1 MTEKNDEDIISSL
14 TGTALR
20 VFVYALKKAKDVG
33 VRETQRDLGFKSA
46 SHSQYHLQRL
56 EQLGL
61 LEKNTNNRYNLK
73 EEYEN
78 LRSLKIGILTEIYVF
93 KGWMIPSLGLFSGF
107 LASSLIITILFYHLL
122 TPLAALIFVSV
133 ALFLSSI
140 YSGYRA
146 ISIIKS
152 FKQSEE

>member
-1 MTEKNDEDIISSL
+1 MAENNNDDLISSL

-20 VFVYALKKAKDVG
+20 VFLYSLKKAKNVS
-33 VRETQRDLGFKSA
+33 VRETQRDLGLKTA

-56 EQLGL
+56 EQLGF
-61 LEKNTNNRYNLK
+61 LEKNQNNRYNLK

-93 KGWMIPSLGLFSGF
+93 KGWMIPSLGFFSGF
-107 LASSLIITILFYHLL
+107 LASSLIITLLFYFLL
-122 TPLAALIFVSV
+122 SPLAGVIFGSIALFMIFV
-133 ALFLSSI
+133 

-146 ISIIKS
+146 IQIIKS

>member
-1 MTEKNDEDIISSL
+1 MTENNKDDLIASL

-20 VFVYALKKAKDVG
+20 VFVYVLKKAKDVG
-33 VRETQRDLGFKSA
+33 IRETQRDLGFKSA

-61 LEKNTNNRYNLK
+61 LEKDKNNRYNLK

-107 LASSLIITILFYHLL
+107 LASSLLIILLFYFLL
-122 TPLAALIFVSV
+122 SPLAAIIFGSI
-133 ALFLSSI
+133 ALFMSFV
-140 YSGYRA
+140 YSGHRA
-146 ISIIKS
+146 IQIIKS

>member
-1 MTEKNDEDIISSL
+1 MSDNDGNDIISSL

-20 VFVYALKKAKDVG
+20 VFVYVLKKAKDVG
-33 VRETQRDLGFKSA
+33 VRETQRDLGLKSA

-61 LEKNTNNRYNLK
+61 IEKDKNNRYSLK
-73 EEYEN
+73 EEFEN
-78 LRSLKIGILTEIYVF
+78 LRSLKIGILTEIYMF

-107 LASSLIITILFYHLL
+107 LASSLIISILFYLL
-122 TPLAALIFVSV
+122 LSPLAAIIFGST
-133 ALFLSSI
+133 ALFLSFI

-146 ISIIKS
+146 YQIIKS
-152 FKQSEE
+152 FKQSED

>member
-1 MTEKNDEDIISSL
+1 MTEKNNEDIISSL
-14 TGTALR
+14 TGMALR

-33 VRETQRDLGFKSA
+33 VRETQRDLGLKSA

-93 KGWMIPSLGLFSGF
+93 KGWVIPSLGLFSGF
-107 LASSLIITILFYHLL
+107 LVSSLIITILFYSLL
-122 TPLAALIFVSV
+122 TPLAAIIFVSI

-146 ISIIKS
+146 ISIIRS

>member
-20 VFVYALKKAKDVG
+20 VFVYALKKAQDVG
-33 VRETQRDLGFKSA
+33 VRETQRDLGLKSA
-46 SHSQYHLQRL
+46 SHSQYHLRRL

-61 LEKNTNNRYNLK
+61 LEKNKNNKYNLK
-73 EEYEN
+73 EEFEN
-78 LRSLKIGILTEIYVF
+78 LRSLKIGILTEIYMF

-107 LASSLIITILFYHLL
+107 LASSLIITILFYFLL
-122 TPLAALIFVSV
+122 TPLASVIFVSV
-133 ALFLSSI
+133 ALFMSSI

-146 ISIIKS
+146 IKIIKS

>member
-1 MTEKNDEDIISSL
+1 MTADASEDVISSL
-14 TGTALR
+14 TGVALR
-20 VFVYALKKAKDVG
+20 VFVYALKKANDIG
-33 VRETQRDLGFKSA
+33 IRETQRDLGLKTA

-61 LEKNTNNRYNLK
+61 LVKDKNNRYSIHEN
-73 EEYEN
+73 YEN
-78 LRSLKIGILTEIYVF
+78 LRSLKVGILTEIYVF

-107 LASSLIITILFYHLL
+107 LGSSIIILLLFYFLL
-122 TPLAALIFVSV
+122 SPLAAMVYGSV
-133 ALFLSSI
+133 VLFLGFI

-146 ISIIKS
+146 IQIISS